1 MAKQSFVAIVRRRLL
16 GLTYLAVVIGLV
28 LLSVA
33 IYQKKFTKVVL
44 VTLMTDHT
52 GNQLITES
60 DVKERGIIVGSVRA
74 VRSNGNGA
82 IVTLA
87 LQPDRVGIIPQNVSA
102 QVLPKT
108 LFGEQYVALTIPA
121 VPAQHIRAGDVIAQ
135 DRSQGALETEKVL
148 GDMLPLLRA
157 LHPAELNAT
166 LTAMAQ
172 ALDHRG
178 TALGNMFTQLDTYLR
193 QMNASVSPGKSY
205 TTALVD
211 DLVKLGQVALEY
223 NNAAPDIIATL
234 NNLQVSN
241 QTLISRQVALDTL
254 LGTAATTS
262 NLLSSFLADNEQRL
276 ITVAGTTDKVYGL
289 LQEYSPEFAC
299 TLQGFSLLENKLGT
313 IIRNSQ
319 LHLVFTM
326 DTQPANL
333 GPYTP
338 GQQPR
343 LLTGIGPHCFGLPDN
358 VQNPW
363 LIPPAYQCLNDGAP
377 LTTAPCSQNATAGYR
392 QQGIG
397 SRAETAL
404 VDALIAST
412 YGTTPN
418 NVPAVATVLAAPAL
432 RGSQVTV
439 R

>member
-1 MAKQSFVAIVRRRLL
+1 MAKQSLLAVAWRRLL
-16 GLTYLAVVIGLV
+16 GLTYLAVIISLV

-74 VRSNGNGA
+74 VHSHGNGA

-121 VPAQHIRAGDVIAQ
+121 VPQQPIRAGDVIAQ
-135 DRSQGALETEKVL
+135 DRSAGALETEKVL

-178 TALGNMFTQLDTYLR
+178 TALGNSFTQFDAYLQ
-193 QMNASVSPGKSY
+193 QMNATVSPGKTY

-241 QTLISRQVALDTL
+241 QTLISRQAAFDTL
-254 LGTAATTS
+254 LGTAASTS
-262 NLLSSFLADNEQRL
+262 DLYESFLADNEQRL
-276 ITVAGTTDKVYGL
+276 ITVAGTADKVYGL

-299 TLQGFSLLENKLGT
+299 TLEAFSLLENKVSLG
-313 IIRNSQ
+313 ISNNQI
-319 LHLVFTM
+319 HLSATM

-343 LLTGIGPHCFGLPDN
+343 LVTGIGPNCFGLPDN
-358 VQNPW
+358 APNPF
-363 LIPPAYQCLNDGAP
+363 PTPAVFQCLNDGAP
-377 LTTAPCSQNATAGYR
+377 MTTQPCSQNASAAYR
-392 QQGIG
+392 QQAIG
-397 SRAETAL
+397 SRAETAM

-418 NVPAVATVLAAPAL
+418 NVPAVAAVLAAPAL
-432 RGSQVTV
+432 RGSQVSV
-439 R
+439 K